1 MDTFAA
7 LGRMSISLVAVLGLL
22 WLISR
27 WLRRSKAGKVAT
39 AGEITVLT
47 RTAVGHKSGVA
58 VVKVG
63 DRALVVG
70 VTEAAVSLL
79 ADLPL
84 ETVTGPQTVRED
96 REVVALPAEFSA
108 PAPTAPAAPAP
119 VAVTATVPAT
129 RAARRAAEDG
139 VRSPAPLEEAPTGTA
154 LAGSAISPQTWIKA
168 VDVLRERTTRR

>member
-96 REVVALPAEFSA
+96 REVVALPAEFTVPTQSA
-108 PAPTAPAAPAP
+108 AVSVPAP
-119 VAVTATVPAT
+119 VVPTVPAT

-139 VRSPAPLEEAPTGTA
+139 VRSPAPLEEAPAGTA